1 MEFDLNIS
9 LKIFKFYLMKLDV
22 GDRLKKNFVFKIMK
36 FIIIIIYSF
45 LIS

>member
-9 LKIFKFYLMKLDV
+9 LKIFKLYLMKLDV
-22 GDRLKKNFVFKIMK
+22 GDRLKKNPALKIMK
-36 FIIIIIYSF
+36 FIITITHSF